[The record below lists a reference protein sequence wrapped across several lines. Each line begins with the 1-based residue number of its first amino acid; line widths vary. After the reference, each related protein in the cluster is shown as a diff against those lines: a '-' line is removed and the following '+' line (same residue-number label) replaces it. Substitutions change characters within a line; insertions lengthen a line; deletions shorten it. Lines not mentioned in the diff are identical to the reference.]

1 MGEFANATWVKLLA
15 YAVAVIIAALN
26 IYLLFQIF
34 TGL

>member
-1 MGEFANATWVKLLA
+1 MGEFANAVWVKLLA
-15 YAVAVIIAALN
+15 YTVAVIIAALN